1 MDAVFAMSIVDS
13 VMTFVVPFTLI
24 SVINTCIGCKICL
37 TSYNSRQTSGTTRFN
52 ALLHSDMVG
61 ARGSHDNSKMIKLAL
76 RSKTLGTNCDS
87 TAAAV
92 SSKTKNSATRTNSDS
107 LLANANAPNV
117 SNDVSDS
124 ATAQR
129 TRSWVFRHTAGG
141 GGGGGGGAAA
151 AASATPPSDAKQ
163 HPRAS
168 TSSMYASSLSH
179 DLAPGETDTEQTAGR
194 RNSALHTTYSAIEL
208 NTTLV
213 IRHSQHQRQA
223 QQHKEQQHQ
232 QKPVR
237 NTMRLRYKL
246 NVNQEARLAQPRATK
261 TLLVISTGKCH
272 ACYNLRSH

>member
-13 VMTFVVPFTLI
+13 VITFVVPFTLI
-24 SVINTCIGCKICL
+24 SIINACIGCKICM
-37 TSYNSRQTSGTTRFN
+37 TSYNSRQTSGTIRLN

-61 ARGSHDNSKMIKLAL
+61 ARGPHDKNKMIKLAL

-87 TAAAV
+87 IAAAV
-92 SSKTKNSATRTNSDS
+92 SSKSKNGSTRTNSDS
-107 LLANANAPNV
+107 LLANANAPDV

-129 TRSWVFRHTAGG
+129 TRSWVFKHTAGG
-141 GGGGGGGAAA
+141 GASGGGGGAA
-151 AASATPPSDAKQ
+151 TPSSDAKQ
-163 HPRAS
+163 HRRAS
-168 TSSMYASSLSH
+168 SSSMYASSLSH
-179 DLAPGETDTEQTAGR
+179 DLAPGETDTEQTVGR

-261 TLLVISTGKCH
+261 TLLIISTGKCH
-272 ACYNLRSH
+272 ACYNLCS